1 MEKVFA
7 AAVIAVV
14 TLGSVLFAGAAPVLA
29 AGGGSVADYPS
40 GTVTIYVPYAPGGA
54 TDIVARVLAE
64 EMHRTFGRTVLVENK
79 PGAFGILALQ
89 QLAEARPDG
98 LTLMVGNVSTNAIT
112 PILYPHRMGIDYA
125 KTILPVSELATL
137 PAFFTVTTNA
147 FPVKTLAEFVAYAK
161 SHSGQVR
168 YTDAGPGSFPQFDME
183 LFAKR
188 VGISLVELPANG
200 GAAQIIDSLATGDAE
215 AAFVNVASTAGM
227 IRAGR
232 MRPLAVTTTVRLA
245 EWPNVPTMAEL
256 GYPGIGTN
264 QWQALFV
271 RAGTP
276 AAIVA
281 ALFKA
286 AVAAMNSAAASR
298 VFAPANIHVETTAT
312 PDAAPAWLAGEIAK
326 WRRAVKETGFHV
338 N

>member
-1 MEKVFA
+1 MKKIAAAAFFALLVFA
-7 AAVIAVV
+7 AAAP
-14 TLGSVLFAGAAPVLA
+14 ARAAR
-29 AGGGSVADYPS
+29 YPS

-64 EMHRTFGRTVLVENK
+64 EMHQTFRRTVLVENK

-89 QLAEARPDG
+89 QIAESAPDG
-98 LTLMVGNVSTNAIT
+98 LTMMVGNVSTNAIT

-125 KTILPVSELATL
+125 KTILPVTELATL
-137 PAFFTVTTNA
+137 PAFLTVTTHQ

-161 SHSGQVR
+161 AHPGQVR

-183 LFAKR
+183 LFARR
-188 VGISLVELPANG
+188 VGIKLVELPANG
-200 GAAQIIDSLATGDAE
+200 GAAQIIDSLATGDAD
-215 AAFVNVASTAGM
+215 AAFLNVASSAGM

-232 MRPLAVTTTVRLA
+232 MRPLAVTTAARLP
-245 EWPNVPTMAEL
+245 EWPDVPTMAER
-256 GYPGIGTN
+256 GYAGIGTN

-276 AAIVA
+276 APIVEAI
-281 ALFKA
+281 FKA
-286 AVAAMNSAAASR
+286 AVAAMNSPAAAR
-298 VFAPANIHVETTAT
+298 VFKPANIAVATTSA
-312 PDAAPAWLAGEIAK
+312 PDAAPAWLAGEIAE
-326 WRRAVKETGFHV
+326 WREAVKETGFHV

>member
-1 MEKVFA
+1 MRKIVA
-7 AAVIAVV
+7 AA
-14 TLGSVLFAGAAPVLA
+14 LFACLVLA
-29 AGGGSVADYPS
+29 AAAPARAASYPS

-64 EMHRTFGRTVLVENK
+64 EMHHTFHRTVLVENK

-89 QLAEARPDG
+89 QIAQSAPDG
-98 LTLMVGNVSTNAIT
+98 LTMMVGNVSTNAIT

-125 KTILPVSELATL
+125 KTILPVTELATL
-137 PAFFTVTTNA
+137 PAFFTVTTHQ

-161 SHSGQVR
+161 AHPGEVR

-188 VGISLVELPANG
+188 VGINLVELPANG

-215 AAFVNVASTAGM
+215 AAFLNVASSAGM

-232 MRPLAVTTTVRLA
+232 MRPLAVTTATRLP
-245 EWPNVPTMAEL
+245 EWPDVPTMAEL
-256 GYPGIGTN
+256 GYAGIGTN

-276 AAIVA
+276 APIVEAI
-281 ALFKA
+281 FKA
-286 AVAAMNSAAASR
+286 AVVAMNSPAAVR
-298 VFAPANIHVETTAT
+298 VFKPANIAVATTSA
-312 PDAAPAWLAGEIAK
+312 PGAAPAWLAGEIAK
-326 WRRAVKETGFHV
+326 WRVAVKETGFHV